1 MKAPYAIA
9 VLAAASLA
17 TWLLWP
23 EPDRAAP
30 AIASTAS
37 PSDAARQPAGSGDT
51 QGNQWFGAM
60 PQGEKRELKRVPLA
74 PVDSSGSAWLSMAQ
88 AREHGDA
95 RTPPIVRDTETQA
108 TPDANQLAD
117 HNAYQKF
124 EGSQHARL
132 LASYVAAAET
142 ELPRLRADVERARA
156 AGIPEQEIAKVVE
169 KIRLIEQT
177 RKEILQRNQQ
187 AMAGGNRQ

>member
-17 TWLLWP
+17 TWMLWP
-23 EPDRAAP
+23 ESERATSAAASAAP
-30 AIASTAS
+30 QTVI
-37 PSDAARQPAGSGDT
+37 ARQPAGSGAT

-60 PQGEKRELKRVPLA
+60 PQGEKKELKRVPLA

-95 RTPPIVRDTETQA
+95 RTPPIVRDTEAQA
-108 TPDANQLAD
+108 APDANQVAD
-117 HNAYQKF
+117 HKAYRKF

-132 LASYVAAAET
+132 LASYAAAAET

-156 AGIPEQEIAKVVE
+156 AGIPEQEIAKVLE

-177 RKEILQRNQQ
+177 RKDI
-187 AMAGGNRQ
+187 AKGRQ

>member
-17 TWLLWP
+17 TWMLWP
-23 EPDRAAP
+23 ESERAASV
-30 AIASTAS
+30 AASAVSQTL
-37 PSDAARQPAGSGDT
+37 AAQQPAGGSEA
-51 QGNQWFGAM
+51 QGNQWFSAV
-60 PQGEKRELKRVPLA
+60 PQGEKKELKRVPLA

-95 RTPPIVRDTETQA
+95 RTPPIVRDAEAQA
-108 TPDANQLAD
+108 VPDANQLAD
-117 HNAYQKF
+117 HKAYQKF

-132 LASYVAAAET
+132 LASYASAAEA

-156 AGIPEQEIAKVVE
+156 AGIPEQEIAKVAE

-177 RKEILQRNQQ
+177 RKEILKGNQQ
-187 AMAGGNRQ
+187 VRAGAGRQ